1 MKTTQKIAS
10 ITLASCLLFMQ
21 PAQATGIPVLDGLAE
36 AHHKWQVVVEYAAKV
51 QHYANVIANWDIHL
65 KSLITDK
72 IDQLLGVDKVKGL
85 TEYEMEE
92 LFADKKVEC
101 AKSGSLKSIQYC
113 KRTIELQKEVY
124 KTRTETEKR
133 IEQLESKIKE
143 KQARANG
150 LTGAGDKGKHDAVMK
165 EIQALITEKT
175 NAYADLDGKIK
186 KLERDIGLLT
196 EARQRLINDQLQ
208 GNAMATIAV
217 EATIAQG
224 VQNDANYWQEKAN
237 RLRNNKN
244 NPESTNALMRNSRF

>member
-21 PAQATGIPVLDGLAE
+21 PAQATGIPVVDGLAE

-51 QHYANVIANWDIHL
+51 QHSANVIANWDLHL
-65 KSLITDK
+65 KSLISDK
-72 IDQLLGVDKVKGL
+72 IDQLLGTDKVKGL
-85 TEYEMEE
+85 KEYEVEE
-92 LFADKKVEC
+92 LFEEKKVEC

-113 KRTIELQKEVY
+113 KRIVELQKEVY
-124 KTRTETEKR
+124 TTRTETEKR

-150 LTGAGDKGKHDAVMK
+150 LTGAGDKGKHDHVMK
-165 EIQALITEKT
+165 EIQELITEKT

-208 GNAMATIAV
+208 GDAMATIGV

-224 VQNDANYWQEKAN
+224 VQSDANSWQEKAN

>member
-21 PAQATGIPVLDGLAE
+21 PAQATGIPVVDGLAE

-65 KSLITDK
+65 KSLISDK
-72 IDQLLGVDKVKGL
+72 IDQLLGTDKVKGL
-85 TEYEMEE
+85 KEYEVEE
-92 LFADKKVEC
+92 LFEEKKVEC

-113 KRTIELQKEVY
+113 KRIVELQKEVY
-124 KTRTETEKR
+124 TTRTETEKR

-150 LTGAGDKGKHDAVMK
+150 LTGAGDKSKHDAVMA
-165 EIQALITEKT
+165 EIQELITEKT

-186 KLERDIGLLT
+186 QLERDIGLLT

-208 GNAMATIAV
+208 GDAMATIGV

-224 VQNDANYWQEKAN
+224 VQSDANSWQEKAN

>member
-21 PAQATGIPVLDGLAE
+21 PAQATGIPVVDGLAE

-65 KSLITDK
+65 KSLISDK
-72 IDQLLGVDKVKGL
+72 IDQLLGTDKVKGL
-85 TEYEMEE
+85 KEYEVEE
-92 LFADKKVEC
+92 LFEEKKVEC

-113 KRTIELQKEVY
+113 KRIVEIQKEVY
-124 KTRTETEKR
+124 TTRTEAEKR

-150 LTGAGDKGKHDAVMK
+150 LTGAGDKSKHDAVMA
-165 EIQALITEKT
+165 EIQELITEKT

-186 KLERDIGLLT
+186 QLERDIGLLT

-208 GNAMATIAV
+208 GDAMATIGV

-224 VQNDANYWQEKAN
+224 VQSDANSWQEKAN

>member
-21 PAQATGIPVLDGLAE
+21 PAQATGIPVVDGLAE

-65 KSLITDK
+65 KSLISDK
-72 IDQLLGVDKVKGL
+72 IDQLLGTDKVKGL
-85 TEYEMEE
+85 KEYEVEE
-92 LFADKKVEC
+92 LFEEKKVEC

-113 KRTIELQKEVY
+113 KRIVELQKEVY
-124 KTRTETEKR
+124 TTRTETEKR

-143 KQARANG
+143 QARANG
-150 LTGAGDKGKHDAVMK
+150 LTGAGDKGKHDHVMK
-165 EIQALITEKT
+165 EIQELITEKT

-208 GNAMATIAV
+208 GDAMATIGV

-224 VQNDANYWQEKAN
+224 VQSDANSWQEKAN

>member
-1 MKTTQKIAS
+1 MK
-10 ITLASCLLFMQ
+10 
-21 PAQATGIPVLDGLAE
+21 
-36 AHHKWQVVVEYAAKV
+36 W
-51 QHYANVIANWDIHL
+51 
-65 KSLITDK
+65 KSFSQT
-72 IDQLLGVDKVKGL
+72 
-85 TEYEMEE
+85 
-92 LFADKKVEC
+92 KKVEC

-124 KTRTETEKR
+124 KTRTEAEKR

-186 KLERDIGLLT
+186 KLERDIGLIT

-224 VQNDANYWQEKAN
+224 VQDDANYWQEKAN